1 MIAVLF
7 TFAGARH
14 DEAVNRMSQFNQRL
28 AFAQVGQAQ
37 QYSDY
42 RDKGYVARSHGHV
55 AYRGANLPQAL
66 LDANRIMSPQR
77 VSVEWLFEKMIL
89 CAVLFLPPKLT
100 TYKSYK
106 LVQLKLFTLWPRF
119 LLIAIYV

>member
-1 MIAVLF
+1 
-7 TFAGARH
+7 
-14 DEAVNRMSQFNQRL
+14 MSQFNQRL
-28 AFAQVGQAQ
+28 AAVAQVGQAR

-42 RDKGYVARSHGHV
+42 RDKGCVARIHGHV
-55 AYRGANLPQAL
+55 VTYRGANLPQAL

-106 LVQLKLFTLWPRF
+106 LV
-119 LLIAIYV
+119 